1 MNRPTLARFTGLAAF
16 EGALDD
22 LPAALAE
29 GLVAALA
36 ALLGARGVTAEGAF
50 GKPLAV
56 DFFAGPGRFNLV
68 LERLEERW
76 HHTVDVATTHGHDE
90 VSASS

>member
-16 EGALDD
+16 EGAFDG
-22 LPAALAE
+22 LPAALAK

-50 GKPLAV
+50 GKPLAA
-56 DFFAGPGRFNLV
+56 DFFAGPGRFNLA
-68 LERLEERW
+68 LESLKQGW
-76 HHTVDVATTHGHDE
+76 HHAVNVAAAHGHDE